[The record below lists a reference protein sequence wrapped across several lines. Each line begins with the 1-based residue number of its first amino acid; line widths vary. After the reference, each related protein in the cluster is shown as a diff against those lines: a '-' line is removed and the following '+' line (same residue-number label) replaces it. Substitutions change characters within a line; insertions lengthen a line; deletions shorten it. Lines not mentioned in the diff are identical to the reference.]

1 MVIAGA
7 VTDPDAAAPAVWM
20 NMVGG
25 DYFRALGIP
34 LLAGRVFDERDRGE
48 APRVAVVNE
57 AAARRYWPDGTPL
70 GERIQLSV
78 GWGGEDDFAEIVG
91 VVGDV
96 KLGGVTEPVQP
107 GVYLAYRQFS
117 YRSNYL
123 VVQADGDPG
132 ALTGAVRAVIR
143 ELDPTLSAWDVRS
156 MKQWI
161 GDSTAR
167 TRFSGTLLLAFG
179 AIALVLAAVGIYG
192 VIAFAVAGRT
202 REIGVRMAVGA
213 RGGDVMRLL
222 YKEGLRFTAV
232 GLVVGLGG
240 TVLLTRFLRSE
251 LYEVSPGDPVTI
263 VAVLALLTGAA
274 TVAILVPARRAT
286 RIDPMEALRTD

>member
-1 MVIAGA
+1 
-7 VTDPDAAAPAVWM
+7 
-20 NMVGG
+20 
-25 DYFRALGIP
+25 
-34 LLAGRVFDERDRGE
+34 
-48 APRVAVVNE
+48 
-57 AAARRYWPDGTPL
+57 
-70 GERIQLSV
+70 
-78 GWGGEDDFAEIVG
+78 
-91 VVGDV
+91 
-96 KLGGVTEPVQP
+96 
-107 GVYLAYRQFS
+107 
-117 YRSNYL
+117 